1 VISEYFLDLF
11 QIKGEMKVHEKVKF
25 FREAKRLS
33 QESIAFNLGLNQS
46 QYSRRENGS
55 IKFNADEIAKLSS
68 LLEVSTNELFG
79 EDTIIFN
86 NNDQKGGNFG
96 QYINL
101 PQELLNQYEK
111 RIAEKD
117 EIISLL
123 KDKISLLEKLV
134 KKLI

>member
-1 VISEYFLDLF
+1 
-11 QIKGEMKVHEKVKF
+11 MKVHEKVKF